1 MGGETDE
8 RPLPP
13 AEEKQLLNR
22 LEFWESIQSEL
33 K

>member
-8 RPLPP
+8 RPLP